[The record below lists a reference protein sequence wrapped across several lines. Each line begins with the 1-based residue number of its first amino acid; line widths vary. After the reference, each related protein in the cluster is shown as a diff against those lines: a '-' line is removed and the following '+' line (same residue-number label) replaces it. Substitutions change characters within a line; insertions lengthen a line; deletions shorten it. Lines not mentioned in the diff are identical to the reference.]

1 MTLFSS
7 FLIIHVS
14 TGLCAVLVGV
24 LPVVTRKGSRRA
36 HRLWGRLFAGLMAV
50 LLVWAS

>member
-7 FLIIHVS
+7 FLIIRVS

-24 LPVVTRKGSRRA
+24 LPVVTRKGSRA